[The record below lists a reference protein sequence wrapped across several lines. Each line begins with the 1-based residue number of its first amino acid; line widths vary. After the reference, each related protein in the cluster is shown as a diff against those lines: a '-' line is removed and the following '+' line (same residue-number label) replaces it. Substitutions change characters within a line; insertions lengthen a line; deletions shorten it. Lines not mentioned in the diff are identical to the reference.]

1 MDTKHMIIAKK
12 KKKPEISSSS
22 SSPTGILTIS
32 QLHFDVSCFY
42 ALVIPS
48 SSSGKPWDSSPS
60 VKMLLSSWPSEVSC
74 SYGSLIS
81 SAGNDRSWNLNFY
94 KPLIWVLNVDLR
106 SVVAFII
113 YALVLSLSIYVSFLL
128 NHNIRF
134 WGQSHCL
141 ICLYSCYR
149 RYNKHLLEKN
159 ECICTIHWA
168 IYLIFVYFSIHIL
181 CINTIFVNER
191 TNEMLKVLAKR
202 DMHELENFQHFSRA
216 LKQVIWCPD
225 LRCAA
230 RVKRKNWQ
238 SPNFSIVFKTS
249 SVSDSCDQ
257 ILICQVKSCLLLKQ
271 KHQTLNQGKCL
282 KNQQDHKTVP
292 EAFSFQS
299 MLP

>member
-1 MDTKHMIIAKK
+1 MARRCWFSPIPNSLVLLHSLDWLSSLISTVFSPFIHSFVFGGHFALAKPKRTNKRDNRMMDTKHMIIAKK

-94 KPLIWVLNVDLR
+94 KPLIWVLNVDLW

-149 RYNKHLLEKN
+149 RYNKHLLKKMN
-159 ECICTIHWA
+159 
-168 IYLIFVYFSIHIL
+168 VYVQFIGLYI
-181 CINTIFVNER
+181 
-191 TNEMLKVLAKR
+191 
-202 DMHELENFQHFSRA
+202 
-216 LKQVIWCPD
+216 
-225 LRCAA
+225 
-230 RVKRKNWQ
+230 
-238 SPNFSIVFKTS
+238 
-249 SVSDSCDQ
+249 
-257 ILICQVKSCLLLKQ
+257 
-271 KHQTLNQGKCL
+271 
-282 KNQQDHKTVP
+282 
-292 EAFSFQS
+292 
-299 MLP
+299 